1 MKLSKNTQRV
11 VLTIII
17 LSVVGFCI
25 WLVVRKRERYNFGS
39 GPATI
44 RLTVPKKPADAWVD
58 PYFGLCSKYDVKIPA
73 DREEIYPVDPACSD
87 LGPEAN
93 QGCQCPDSSFTFVDD
108 LSRFVPNAPAV
119 PSCIQ
124 LKESPYCYS
133 LPNGKYK
140 PNVYHLKNVSP

>member
-1 MKLSKNTQRV
+1 MKSSTSRILMTV
-11 VLTIII
+11 II
-17 LSVVGFCI
+17 LAVVGFCI
-25 WLVVRKRERYNFGS
+25 WLVVRKNERFLFGS
-39 GPATI
+39 EPATI
-44 RLTVPKKPADAWVD
+44 QLTVPKLPTDAWVD

-73 DREEIYPVDPACSD
+73 DREEIYPVDPSLAA

-93 QGCQCPDSSFTFVDD
+93 QGGQCPDSSFTFVDD
-108 LSRFVPNAPAV
+108 LSRFVPNSPAV

-140 PNVYHLKNVSP
+140 PNIYHLKNVSP